1 MKGAGRRP
9 CRLGADTMAINSATI
24 VCPQCGTRETAVAEK
39 HEDDY
44 GTGGFGTFDEFQ
56 DFEVTVRRDQEGPF
70 VDTAT
75 CKKCGV
81 RADVMRLRQ

>member
-1 MKGAGRRP
+1 
-9 CRLGADTMAINSATI
+9 MASNGATI
-24 VCPQCGTRETAVAEK
+24 ICPQCGARETAVAEK

-44 GTGGFGTFDEFQ
+44 GTGGFGTFDDFQ
-56 DFEVTVRRDQEGPF
+56 EFEVTVRRDQEGPF

-75 CKKCGV
+75 CKKCSV